1 MTGTKKP
8 NLVRPQSPGWTG
20 LYKVAIAGAAS
31 LKGKEVK
38 EVLDERNFPAHE
50 VLLLDDDESLG
61 QLETVGEEATF
72 IQNVARDSFEKV
84 DLAFFAG
91 DEAFTRKHWQAA
103 KSAGCAIVDLSYAL
117 ETESNIGIRAP
128 WLEKELESQVER
140 AAKLDLETTAVAV
153 AHPAAVMLGL
163 LLLRAQRSGAVR
175 NAIVTLFEPVSEQGK
190 RGMDELHQQT
200 LNLLSFQSMPKEVFD
215 VQVAF
220 NMLPRFGDE
229 SKVSLQ
235 ASAERIARHLKLIT
249 RSRIELPALQVIH
262 APTFH
267 GHTASIFLE
276 LDRKISAEDFS
287 LALKGEHVSIITAA
301 DDAPSNVNA
310 AGQDQIMVSL
320 SADPVRE
327 KGLWLWAASDNL
339 KISAITAIECA
350 AALVATRP
358 SGKIQ

>member
-1 MTGTKKP
+1 
-8 NLVRPQSPGWTG
+8 
-20 LYKVAIAGAAS
+20 
-31 LKGKEVK
+31 
-38 EVLDERNFPAHE
+38 
-50 VLLLDDDESLG
+50 
-61 QLETVGEEATF
+61 
-72 IQNVARDSFEKV
+72 
-84 DLAFFAG
+84 
-91 DEAFTRKHWQAA
+91 
-103 KSAGCAIVDLSYAL
+103 
-117 ETESNIGIRAP
+117 
-128 WLEKELESQVER
+128 
-140 AAKLDLETTAVAV
+140 
-153 AHPAAVMLGL
+153 

-175 NAIVTLFEPVSEQGK
+175 NATVTLFEPVSEQGK

-229 SKVSLQ
+229 SKISLQ
-235 ASAERIARHLKLIT
+235 SSAERIARHLKLLT
-249 RSRIELPALQVIH
+249 RSRVDLPALQVLH

-287 LALKGEHVSIITAA
+287 LALKGDHVSIIGAE

-320 SADPVRE
+320 NNDPVRE
-327 KGLWLWAASDNL
+327 KGVWLWAATDNL
-339 KISAITAIECA
+339 KISAIAAMECA